1 MRFAADQ
8 YDIAP
13 VLFCIMLDMIH
24 DTSIVEM
31 NGDDLLVDD
40 VLREE
45 GQFLGL
51 SADVVPDLVIEGAD
65 RRGCAERLG
74 DGLAGGFPRLDLRKL
89 GIGRQVAAVG
99 DTRSAGHESCCPRSE
114 EHSAE

>member
-74 DGLAGGFPRLDLRKL
+74 AGLAGGFPRLDQ
-89 GIGRQVAAVG
+89 IGRA
-99 DTRSAGHESCCPRSE
+99 SCRERVWQYVLFSVVDV
-114 EHSAE
+114 SLKKKNKKQQIV